1 MKKFFLVVIVLSFLG
16 CSLDDDS
23 GNNFAFEIMSIESVD
38 IPEEFTFGSTHE
50 ISVTY
55 TRPNG
60 CYAFNNF
67 IVDPDG
73 NTRTVAVVD
82 RVFLGGNCTQATEEA
97 TVSFNFSVVHSE
109 TYIFQFYQGEDANG
123 EDQYLIVEVPVAE

>member
-1 MKKFFLVVIVLSFLG
+1 MKKIVLVAIVFSFLG
-16 CSLDDDS
+16 CSLDDD
-23 GNNFAFEIMSIESVD
+23 GNNNFAFEIMPIESVD
-38 IPEEFTFGSTHE
+38 VPEEFVFGSTHQ
-50 ISVTY
+50 ISVSY

-67 IVDPDG
+67 VFDSEG
-73 NTRTVAVVD
+73 NTRTIGVVD
-82 RVFLGGNCTQATEEA
+82 AVYLDGNCTQATEEA
-97 TVSFNFSVVHSE
+97 TVSFDFSVISTE